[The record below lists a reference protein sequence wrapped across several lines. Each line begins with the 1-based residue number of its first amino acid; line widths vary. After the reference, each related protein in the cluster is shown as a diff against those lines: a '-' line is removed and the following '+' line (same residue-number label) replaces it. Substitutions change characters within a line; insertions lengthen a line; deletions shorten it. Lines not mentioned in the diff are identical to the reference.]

1 MSEKIKAH
9 HLNRNAVLYVCQ
21 SSTFQV
27 THNEEIRRLQY
38 ALEQRIRNLGWQEV
52 SVIDEDLGRSASG
65 NVEWI
70 GFQRMVAE
78 VCLGQVGV
86 VAAREVSR
94 FARNSK
100 DWQQLIAVCR
110 MVDTLLLDQEVVYDS
125 RNSNDRLLWL
135 LSGFLV
141 GIQTEP
147 FQARAKRY
155 WEGLK
160 NRSEGLA
167 TNCEPWVL

>member
-1 MSEKIKAH
+1 MSDKIKAH
-9 HLNRNAVLYVCQ
+9 HLNRNAVLYVRQ

-27 THNEEIRRLQY
+27 THNEESRRLQY
-38 ALEQRIRNLGWQEV
+38 AMEQRIRNLGWQEV

-65 NVEWI
+65 NVERI

-100 DWQQLIAVCR
+100 DWQQLIEMCR

-125 RNSNDRLLWL
+125 RNSNDRLLL
-135 LSGFLV
+135 
-141 GIQTEP
+141 
-147 FQARAKRY
+147 
-155 WEGLK
+155 GLK
-160 NRSEGLA
+160 GSLNEYELDLLRQRS
-167 TNCEPWVL
+167 

>member
-9 HLNRNAVLYVCQ
+9 HLNRNAVLYVRQ

-27 THNEEIRRLQY
+27 THNEESCRLQY
-38 ALEQRIRNLGWQEV
+38 AMEQRIRNLGWQEV

-65 NVEWI
+65 NVERM

-100 DWQQLIAVCR
+100 DWQQLI
-110 MVDTLLLDQEVVYDS
+110 EVSLGQKSRASILAAMQAKPSSFPSLADS
-125 RNSNDRLLWL
+125 L
-135 LSGFLV
+135 
-141 GIQTEP
+141 TAP
-147 FQARAKRY
+147 A
-155 WEGLK
+155 
-160 NRSEGLA
+160 SE
-167 TNCEPWVL
+167 TPH